1 MFTNTHTSTMVLTD
15 SSTCSG
21 ASLLFECS
29 SRLSAT
35 RVARETT
42 MLVPRT
48 AQRPSRCSSARCRID
63 ARVAR
68 NIIRKIRMMNAA
80 AATLKANNKS
90 RAG

>member
-1 MFTNTHTSTMVLTD
+1 MFRATLASMRQRAELQREGRWAVLGTS
-15 SSTCSG
+15 
-21 ASLLFECS
+21 
-29 SRLSAT
+29 
-35 RVARETT
+35 
-42 MLVPRT
+42 
-48 AQRPSRCSSARCRID
+48 ID